1 MGRLIPLGF
10 RPVWLSRPIARN
22 ENRLTP
28 LTRERRSNWKPSP
41 YKGCGHTADDQ
52 ADRVSGLP
60 VHPRITCRLCG
71 RQGDGLMSNAMES
84 IVDGYVRMKNRT
96 VLEEMQMHRHRLKV
110 NLFLQGEEQRYN
122 VRPAIRFLDD
132 DLSVIEAGIERL

>member
-1 MGRLIPLGF
+1 MGRLIPLSF

-28 LTRERRSNWKPSP
+28 LTREGAGQTGSAVP
-41 YKGCGHTADDQ
+41 KGCGHTADDQ

-60 VHPRITCRLCG
+60 VHPKITCRLCG
-71 RQGDGLMSNAMES
+71 RQGDGLISNVMES

-96 VLEEMQMHRHRLKV
+96 VLEEMRMHRHRL
-110 NLFLQGEEQRYN
+110 
-122 VRPAIRFLDD
+122 
-132 DLSVIEAGIERL
+132 